1 MGNSTT
7 SKQNFNSIFKSVY
20 GNFLGPKGFKLLKS
34 KYPHFI
40 RIIDDEIIQTISI
53 TKEKVL
59 LNKDFE
65 RLSLCVGVGLMSL
78 QLTEFDENPLTIG
91 NHYIIDLRSLYH
103 KYSLNFDVDKYAI
116 RQFSFAYKKG
126 DNAEILNAMN
136 ESQQKLMPFVLD
148 FFEMTKT
155 LEDIYKLTYSVLRG
169 LQRDVA
175 VLTQKADE
183 LLDYREKVFPEE
195 RKTFLTVMDEYV
207 KNNPFMRPLAE
218 RKKAEAIQIENN
230 ANKWLAD
237 RKVGGAEYESYM
249 KQANETKNE
258 NMKEIYE
265 KRGFVDYTKISIR

>member
-1 MGNSTT
+1 
-7 SKQNFNSIFKSVY
+7 
-20 GNFLGPKGFKLLKS
+20 
-34 KYPHFI
+34 
-40 RIIDDEIIQTISI
+40 
-53 TKEKVL
+53 
-59 LNKDFE
+59 
-65 RLSLCVGVGLMSL
+65 
-78 QLTEFDENPLTIG
+78 
-91 NHYIIDLRSLYH
+91 
-103 KYSLNFDVDKYAI
+103 
-116 RQFSFAYKKG
+116 
-126 DNAEILNAMN
+126 MN

-155 LEDIYKLTYSVLRG
+155 LEDIYKLAYSVLWE

-195 RKTFLTVMDEYV
+195 QKTFLTVMDEYV

-218 RKKAEAIQIENN
+218 RKKAEAIEIENK